1 MKVRSAFFAAAAA
14 CLLMTAE
21 ADAGRGFGDMLKECG
36 FGAMLFPD
44 EANNALISNLL
55 FSSPSAI
62 TSGTSSPGSCA
73 GGDATAAIIIN
84 NSYELLEIELAAGD
98 GDYLSMLV
106 DVVKDE
112 DQTQQQFASTLRTEF
127 AEFVTQPDFSDQS
140 RFEKAEAL
148 YEMVVK

>member
-1 MKVRSAFFAAAAA
+1 MKGKNAFAAAVLA
-14 CLLMTAE
+14 CLLTTTD

-36 FGAMLFPD
+36 FGAMLFPG

-73 GGDATAAIIIN
+73 GGDATAAVIIH

-98 GDYLSMLV
+98 GDYLSMLG
-106 DVVKDE
+106 DVVKGE
-112 DQTQQQFASTLRTEF
+112 EKTEQEFVSRLRTEF
-127 AEFVTQPDFSDQS
+127 TEVVTQPEFVEWS
-140 RFEKAEAL
+140 RFEKAEAF
-148 YEMVVK
+148 YEIAIQ